1 VSIQKVIENTH
12 MKIVVDEMEKMFARR
27 LREERQRAKIS
38 QLELAMKSEL
48 SQNLVNFI
56 ETGKRIPNLHTVL
69 KLCVALNISPAVL
82 FNDSDEDKE
91 IAKKEI
97 VTLIQRY
104 L

>member
-1 VSIQKVIENTH
+1 MENTH
-12 MKIVVDEMEKMFARR
+12 MKIVVEEMEKMFARR

-69 KLCVALNISPAVL
+69 KLCAALNISPAIL

-91 IAKKEI
+91 IVKKEI

>member
-1 VSIQKVIENTH
+1 

>member
-1 VSIQKVIENTH
+1 MSIQKVIENTH